1 MGYRLK
7 RLGTWTKS
15 EKLAGAAAGALGGAA
30 YAATMAADLRLLRY
44 DADDYVLLGGA
55 LGLGPGP
62 ASRVGKGIHL
72 VNSVALGVLFE
83 RIAYRQLPFAPA
95 INGVVFATIE
105 NAVLYPV
112 FIVEHRH
119 PLIRSGDLPS
129 YWNGTAFFQGVV
141 RHLAYGAVAGWSLD
155 VMLRRSPN
163 RKQAV

>member
-1 MGYRLK
+1 MK
-7 RLGTWTKS
+7 RLGTWTIS

-44 DADDYVLLGGA
+44 NADDYVLLGGA
-55 LGLGPGP
+55 FGLSPGP

-72 VNSVALGVLFE
+72 VNSIALGVFFE
-83 RIAYRQLPFAPA
+83 RIAFRRLPYAPVL
-95 INGVVFATIE
+95 NGVVFATIE

-112 FIVEHRH
+112 FIVEHLH

-129 YWNGTAFFQGVV
+129 YWNGTAFIQGVL

-155 VMLRRSPN
+155 VMLGPSSH
-163 RKQAV
+163 K